1 MFQMCPNPDQKAVIL
16 ARFGERRTSPGLL
29 FTLLEHF
36 ATTVVL
42 TGSDSPGK
50 EDKEARRTTKKYM
63 VLETILQI

>member
-29 FTLLEHF
+29 FTLLERF

-50 EDKEARRTTKKYM
+50 DDKEARRTTKKYM